1 MLQVNGG
8 NIEAKVDYAY
18 SLFEKPV
25 TVGSLFEENEMIDT
39 IAITKGRGTEGVVT
53 RWGVSR
59 LPRKTHR
66 GLRKVLHA
74 CSDPPLLATPGSLPL
89 LRGSCASDSS
99 LMLSAQTSDS
109 ELPPVPCSVLRST
122 CTCFQ
127 SMHGTGRR
135 GKVVWCIL
143 QVACIGAWHPA
154 RVSWTVARAGQ
165 HGFHHRTEM
174 NKKIYKIGVAGEAS
188 HEAATEF
195 DPTKK
200 EITPMGGFPHYGIV
214 NEDYLMLKV
223 GLRACGR
230 MSKWDDL
237 SVHRRPSQ
245 QQCSC
250 CISSFKQKPSCL
262 LHSASQL
269 PNAVCV
275 QWQRQ

>member
-74 CSDPPLLATPGSLPL
+74 SLDIPLLPTHNWWHS
-89 LRGSCASDSS
+89 LRGPFASSSS
-99 LMLSAQTSDS
+99 LL
-109 ELPPVPCSVLRST
+109 LPASIGDKQSGRACSVLRIT

-127 SMHGTGRR
+127 PMRGIERR
-135 GKVVWCIL
+135 GKISWCSL

-223 GLRACGR
+223 GLTACVLTAG
-230 MSKWDDL
+230 
-237 SVHRRPSQ
+237 Q
-245 QQCSC
+245 
-250 CISSFKQKPSCL
+250 
-262 LHSASQL
+262 
-269 PNAVCV
+269 
-275 QWQRQ
+275 

>member
-1 MLQVNGG
+1 MEGLTSGSILQVNGG

-66 GLRKVLHA
+66 GLRK
-74 CSDPPLLATPGSLPL
+74 
-89 LRGSCASDSS
+89 
-99 LMLSAQTSDS
+99 
-109 ELPPVPCSVLRST
+109 
-122 CTCFQ
+122 
-127 SMHGTGRR
+127 
-135 GKVVWCIL
+135 
-143 QVACIGAWHPA
+143 VACIGAWHPA

-214 NEDYLMLKV
+214 NEDYLMLKGAV
-223 GLRACGR
+223 PGTKKRLITLRKTLVKQTKKVATEKIALKFIDTSSKFGHGR
-230 MSKWDDL
+230 FQTCEEKAKIL
-237 SVHRRPSQ
+237 GRL
-245 QQCSC
+245 
-250 CISSFKQKPSCL
+250 KAAETK
-262 LHSASQL
+262 A
-269 PNAVCV
+269 
-275 QWQRQ
+275 